1 MREMRALQKL
11 QDGLSVELVGDSLYQ
26 WVAVLSGGSFP
37 EDCRLRAQLDELR
50 RRGGAGDVVFDIS
63 FPKTYPF
70 LPPFVRVVRP
80 RFKFHTGHVTI
91 GGSLCMELLTPKGWN
106 PAYSF
111 ETVMVQI
118 RAEMVSGNAELD
130 LQNQNDYSEAE
141 AREAF
146 NRVARQH
153 GWL

>member
-1 MREMRALQKL
+1 
-11 QDGLSVELVGDSLYQ
+11 
-26 WVAVLSGGSFP
+26 
-37 EDCRLRAQLDELR
+37 
-50 RRGGAGDVVFDIS
+50 
-63 FPKTYPF
+63 
-70 LPPFVRVVRP
+70 
-80 RFKFHTGHVTI
+80 
-91 GGSLCMELLTPKGWN
+91 MELLTPKGWN